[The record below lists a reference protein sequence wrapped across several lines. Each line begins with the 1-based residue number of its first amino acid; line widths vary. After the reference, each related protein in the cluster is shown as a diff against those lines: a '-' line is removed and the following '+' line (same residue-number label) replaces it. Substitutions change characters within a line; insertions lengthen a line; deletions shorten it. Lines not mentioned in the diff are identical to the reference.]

1 MKIDN
6 NTLVHSLM
14 KRVVDNL
21 GTVALFFFFFVTA
34 PHTWDEKALD
44 YPEDGKY
51 VFDTKSIDTRNAL
64 HFFVIPNY
72 SPTNECIYLSDFF
85 PFRIGMHFKV

>member
-1 MKIDN
+1 MSQQIKKRERDTFSLKIDN
-6 NTLVHSLM
+6 NTLVHSM

-21 GTVALFFFFFVTA
+21 GTDALFFFFFLFVTA

-51 VFDTKSIDTRNAL
+51 V
-64 HFFVIPNY
+64 V
-72 SPTNECIYLSDFF
+72 
-85 PFRIGMHFKV
+85 